1 MQTHTTFLHILRV
14 LIIVALL
21 LVVKQLLERWV
32 RQTTE
37 RLEALPSLREASA
50 RRSRTILVLAVNAFK
65 YVLFLVAGITVLG
78 ELGVNLSPLLTSA
91 GIAGLAVGF
100 GAQSLVKDVVSG
112 FFIIFEAQF
121 AVGDLVEINGILG
134 TVEEVGLRITRLKA
148 ATGEVRFFPN
158 GNIST
163 VSNFL
168 DKSVPYQINVPIT
181 GNLET
186 TAHATVDSSARQFQS
201 EFSVFV
207 GPFTLTDTVFRRVDV
222 YSSPLETRPSS
233 EVTSPLSPTPSL
245 PWERVGVTSIKV
257 LIYQV
262 KVLPTQKALFET
274 RFPAWLNLQLQK
286 ESVSLPEGEEIVVFP
301 RLTGDAPAKGAA
313 SADPQPLVSTS

>member
-1 MQTHTTFLHILRV
+1 MQTQTTFLHVLRV

-21 LVVKQLLERWV
+21 VVVKQLLERWV

-50 RRSRTILVLAVNAFK
+50 RRSRTILVLAANALK
-65 YVLFLVAGITVLG
+65 YVLFLVAGITLLG

-121 AVGDLVEINGILG
+121 AVGDLVEINGVLG
-134 TVEEVGLRITRLKA
+134 NVEEVGLRITRLKA

-158 GNIST
+158 GSIST

-168 DKSVPYQINVPIT
+168 DKSVPYQINVPIA
-181 GNLET
+181 GNLGT
-186 TAHATVDSSARQFQS
+186 QAHAAADASARQFQS
-201 EFSVFV
+201 EFSVFG
-207 GPFTLTDTVFRRVDV
+207 GPFTLADTVFRGLD
-222 YSSPLETRPSS
+222 L
-233 EVTSPLSPTPSL
+233 
-245 PWERVGVTSIKV
+245 KV

-274 RFPAWLNLQLQK
+274 RFPAWLKLQLQK
-286 ESVSLPEGEEIVVFP
+286 ESVSLPEGEEIVV
-301 RLTGDAPAKGAA
+301 
-313 SADPQPLVSTS
+313 